1 MKAVFTRS
9 NKKKFKY
16 LFSNHFM
23 DLKENDVLCFSD
35 LESMND
41 KKNLKKLTELTIMNV
56 FGNPGYGHFSGCHK
70 INKDIFA
77 IDNDQDGLQANIHSV
92 HKNNTFVGIFINCG
106 AFHPNDFFEKS
117 LKSKKKYLE
126 FSFEIKS
133 NKLILFGVNDCEWIK
148 KKKEK
153 LTTNA
158 NDLINDKTK
167 NNKFLEFEVEK
178 GKYNIYTFFD
188 DDFDDSQVSGHFIEL
203 EMNKKEALRLVKKD
217 GSELNKLATH
227 FKKDKDIVLSAVKQ
241 MGNAISYADESLR
254 KDKKI
259 ALAAV
264 KQNGTAIDYVDES
277 LKKDE
282 KFIEAIDWDAVNN
295 AFAEAV
301 GMSSLTKKE
310 ALEYVKEDGLQLKF
324 LHHLKKDKKIVLEA
338 AKQNVVALEYA
349 DESLINDRNFIL
361 KVMKHNANAVFFAD
375 KKFKKDKKL
384 VLIAV
389 KKDEEAFDCIDDSLK
404 KDEKFV
410 LNILKQGSYI
420 LPFCG
425 DNFYK
430 NKEIILEAQK
440 LLNKKITLLSKK
452 KTDVNKKEIIRWE
465 HFLSEIKKKRK

>member
-1 MKAVFTRS
+1 
-9 NKKKFKY
+9 
-16 LFSNHFM
+16 M

-35 LESMND
+35 LQSMND
-41 KKNLKKLTELTIMNV
+41 KKNLKKITEITIMDL
-56 FGNPGYGHFSGCHK
+56 FGKPGYGYFSGCHK

-117 LKSKKKYLE
+117 LKSKKEYLE
-126 FSFEIKS
+126 FSFEIES
-133 NKLILFGVNDCEWIK
+133 NKLILFGVNDCERIK

-282 KFIEAIDWDAVNN
+282 KFIKAIDWEALNN

-310 ALEYVKEDGLQLKF
+310 ALEYVKKDGLELKY
-324 LHHLKKDKKIVLEA
+324 LHHLKKNKKIVLEA
-338 AKQNVVALEYA
+338 VKQAGHALEYA
-349 DESLINDRNFIL
+349 DESLRNDRNFIL
-361 KVMKHNANAVFFAD
+361 KAVKLNAYAVLYGH
-375 KKFKKDKKL
+375 KNFKKDKKIVL
-384 VLIAV
+384 VAV
-389 KKDEEAFDCIDDSLK
+389 KQDVDVFDFIDESLK

-420 LPFCG
+420 FPYCE
-425 DNFYK
+425 DNYNK

-440 LLNKKITLLSKK
+440 ILNKKITLLSKK
-452 KTDVNKKEIIRWE
+452 KTGGSINSSEKEYLEFNKKEIIRLE
-465 HFLSEIKKKRK
+465 YFLSEIKKKKK

>member
-1 MKAVFTRS
+1 
-9 NKKKFKY
+9 
-16 LFSNHFM
+16 M

-35 LESMND
+35 LQSMND
-41 KKNLKKLTELTIMNV
+41 KKNLKKITEITIMDL
-56 FGNPGYGHFSGCHK
+56 FGNPGYGYFSGCHK

-106 AFHPNDFFEKS
+106 AYHPNDFFEKS
-117 LKSKKKYLE
+117 LKSKKQYLE

-133 NKLILFGVNDCEWIK
+133 NKLILFGVNDCERIK

-188 DDFDDSQVSGHFIEL
+188 DNFDDSQVSGHFIEL

-217 GSELNKLATH
+217 GFELNKLAAH

-241 MGNAISYADESLR
+241 RGNTISYADKSLR

-295 AFAEAV
+295 AFAEAA

-310 ALEYVKEDGLQLKF
+310 ALEFVKEDGLTLKY
-324 LHHLKKDKKIVLEA
+324 LHHLKKNKKIVLEAVKQNGKALQFADKIFKKDKKIVLEA
-338 AKQNVVALEYA
+338 VKQAGSALQ
-349 DESLINDRNFIL
+349 
-361 KVMKHNANAVFFAD
+361 FAD
-375 KKFKKDKKL
+375 KIFKKDKKIVL
-384 VLIAV
+384 VALKSNVAYLGELTMLLDV
-389 KKDEEAFDCIDDSLK
+389 YPDGADKSLRKDPD
-404 KDEKFV
+404 
-410 LNILKQGSYI
+410 ILAI
-420 LPFCG
+420 
-425 DNFYK
+425 
-430 NKEIILEAQK
+430 
-440 LLNKKITLLSKK
+440 LNKKKK
-452 KTDVNKKEIIRWE
+452 
-465 HFLSEIKKKRK
+465 

>member
-1 MKAVFTRS
+1 
-9 NKKKFKY
+9 
-16 LFSNHFM
+16 
-23 DLKENDVLCFSD
+23 
-35 LESMND
+35 
-41 KKNLKKLTELTIMNV
+41 
-56 FGNPGYGHFSGCHK
+56 
-70 INKDIFA
+70 
-77 IDNDQDGLQANIHSV
+77 
-92 HKNNTFVGIFINCG
+92 
-106 AFHPNDFFEKS
+106 
-117 LKSKKKYLE
+117 
-126 FSFEIKS
+126 
-133 NKLILFGVNDCEWIK
+133 
-148 KKKEK
+148 K

-188 DDFDDSQVSGHFIEL
+188 DDFDDSQVSGHYIEL

-465 HFLSEIKKKRK
+465 YFLSEIKKKRK

>member
-35 LESMND
+35 LQSMND
-41 KKNLKKLTELTIMNV
+41 KKNLKKITEITIMDLV
-56 FGNPGYGHFSGCHK
+56 GNPGYGYFSGCHK

-117 LKSKKKYLE
+117 LKSKKEYLE

-133 NKLILFGVNDCEWIK
+133 NKLILFGVNDCERIK

-203 EMNKKEALRLVKKD
+203 EMNKKEALRLVKKN
-217 GSELNKLATH
+217 GFELNKLADH

-241 MGNAISYADESLR
+241 VGTAITFADESLR
-254 KDKKI
+254 KDRKI

-264 KQNGTAIDYVDES
+264 KQNGTAISYIDES

-282 KFIEAIDWDAVNN
+282 KFVKAIDWEAVNN
-295 AFAEAV
+295 EFAEAA
-301 GMSSLTKKE
+301 GMSSLPKNQ
-310 ALEYVKEDGLQLKF
+310 ALEFVKKDGLTLKY
-324 LHHLKKDKKIVLEA
+324 LHHLKKDKEVVIA
-338 AKQNVVALEYA
+338 AIKKNDMALQFA
-349 DESLINDRNFIL
+349 HKSLWNDPDIL
-361 KVMKHNANAVFFAD
+361 A
-375 KKFKKDKKL
+375 
-384 VLIAV
+384 I
-389 KKDEEAFDCIDDSLK
+389 
-404 KDEKFV
+404 
-410 LNILKQGSYI
+410 
-420 LPFCG
+420 
-425 DNFYK
+425 
-430 NKEIILEAQK
+430 
-440 LLNKKITLLSKK
+440 LNKKKK
-452 KTDVNKKEIIRWE
+452 
-465 HFLSEIKKKRK
+465 